1 MRAFAIIKIE
11 IFGKC
16 CARRTDAIVGMQ
28 IGEWR
33 EALQP
38 RALPEPDVNLAI
50 HPAPII
56 QPQASKPN
64 GQIGQVYGASAIA
77 TIPIASLYDL

>member
-1 MRAFAIIKIE
+1 MGPSGIVKGVDIS
-11 IFGKC
+11 
-16 CARRTDAIVGMQ
+16 TDGGPCLRDTGVGPQ
-28 IGEWR
+28 VGEWR

-56 QPQASKPN
+56 QP
-64 GQIGQVYGASAIA
+64 
-77 TIPIASLYDL
+77 

>member
-1 MRAFAIIKIE
+1 
-11 IFGKC
+11 
-16 CARRTDAIVGMQ
+16 MQ
-28 IGEWR
+28 LNALDWLNFFLADVRGGLGAYVGEWR

-56 QPQASKPN
+56 QP
-64 GQIGQVYGASAIA
+64 
-77 TIPIASLYDL
+77 

>member
-1 MRAFAIIKIE
+1 MPICQLCRRSTRCPVEVGLIGRLPVEARMWPSAIIKAE
-11 IFGKC
+11 IG
-16 CARRTDAIVGMQ
+16 ADRSSSLGHRIVCSE

-38 RALPEPDVNLAI
+38 RALPEPDVNLSI

-56 QPQASKPN
+56 QP
-64 GQIGQVYGASAIA
+64 
-77 TIPIASLYDL
+77 

>member
-1 MRAFAIIKIE
+1 MGPICQLRRCGKQWPVEVDLIRRLPVEARMRPSAIIKNLDRNRS
-11 IFGKC
+11 KC
-16 CARRTDAIVGMQ
+16 EPRIPCRSSE

-56 QPQASKPN
+56 QP
-64 GQIGQVYGASAIA
+64 
-77 TIPIASLYDL
+77 

>member
-1 MRAFAIIKIE
+1 MLDPDPAVIRFILREQDIRGDILE
-11 IFGKC
+11 IGC
-16 CARRTDAIVGMQ
+16 NLGRTAVLLGDYLREDEGETLCVC
-28 IGEWR
+28 GEWR

-56 QPQASKPN
+56 QP
-64 GQIGQVYGASAIA
+64 
-77 TIPIASLYDL
+77 